1 MENSD
6 KYSNKYY
13 PIIKGKDKFEVAYN
27 SGSVTTISRIK
38 TNVTDVAEI
47 WINAKSSGSSSRPN
61 NSIWV
66 SKDTIFDDGWFK
78 LGEVMLVS
86 GTSSNDAYI
95 TDYRITYSKDDA
107 LYEYKDG
114 MFVNKNYPY
123 NSVEK

>member
-86 GTSSNDAYI
+86 GTSSMMLI
-95 TDYRITYSKDDA
+95 
-107 LYEYKDG
+107 
-114 MFVNKNYPY
+114 
-123 NSVEK
+123 